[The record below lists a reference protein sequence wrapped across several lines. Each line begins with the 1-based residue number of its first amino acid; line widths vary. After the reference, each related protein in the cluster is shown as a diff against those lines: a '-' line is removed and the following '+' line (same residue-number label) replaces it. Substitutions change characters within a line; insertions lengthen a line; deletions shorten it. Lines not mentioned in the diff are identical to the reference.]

1 MTKIIGIIG
10 CGWLGLPLAKHLLE
24 KGCRVKGTTTNP
36 EKVSQLTANGVES
49 YVIALFEN
57 KIEGD
62 ISGFLK
68 DVEIL
73 IINIP
78 PKHRKPPYQ
87 SYVSKIKNLEK
98 AIIESSVS
106 KVIFAS
112 STSVYGNIEGEI
124 TEYSPTEPNTESGR
138 QLVEVES
145 NLTPNTNFKT
155 TIVRFGGLLG
165 NNRHPVNHIVKK
177 EQLTNG
183 EELIN
188 LIHLNDCIGIIS
200 SIIQQN
206 YWGKIVNGVYPYHPK
221 KSEYYKNEASKL
233 GLKIPTYVKKNE
245 KIVKKNIV
253 CKNFLYYYDWSIT
266 TT

>member
-1 MTKIIGIIG
+1 MTKTIGIIG
-10 CGWLGLPLAKHLLE
+10 CGWLGLPLANHFIE
-24 KGCRVKGTTTNP
+24 KGFHVKGTTTNP
-36 EKVSQLTANGVES
+36 EKASQLTANGIES

-62 ISGFLK
+62 ISVFLK

-78 PKHRKPPYQ
+78 PRLRKPPYE
-87 SYVSKIKNLEK
+87 SYVLKIKILEKALLASDVSKI
-98 AIIESSVS
+98 
-106 KVIFAS
+106 IFVS
-112 STSVYGNIEGEI
+112 STSVYGNIEGEV
-124 TEYSPTEPNTESGR
+124 TEFSPTKPNTESGK
-138 QLVEVES
+138 QLIDVEA
-145 NLTPNTNFKT
+145 NLTTNINFKT

-165 NNRHPVNHIVKK
+165 DDRHPVNHIVKK

-183 EELIN
+183 EELVN

-233 GLKIPTYVKKNE
+233 GLKIPAYVKE
-245 KIVKKNIV
+245 TQKIVKKNIF
-253 CKNFLYYYDWSIT
+253 CKNFPYYYSWSIT
-266 TT
+266 TA